1 MCFVLSAFKDN
12 LFIVHYS
19 KTFMISS
26 LAISN
31 RYFMLLCEEK
41 NLSHWQTLSDEA
53 YLLHV
58 IDRSQKSGEEQ
69 ILVLTLVVHRI

>member
-26 LAISN
+26 LAISK

-41 NLSHWQTLSDEA
+41 NLSHWQTLSDEG

-58 IDRSQKSGEEQ
+58 VDRSQKSEEEE
-69 ILVLTLVVHRI
+69 ILVLTLVVHHI

>member
-41 NLSHWQTLSDEA
+41 NLYHWQTLSDEA